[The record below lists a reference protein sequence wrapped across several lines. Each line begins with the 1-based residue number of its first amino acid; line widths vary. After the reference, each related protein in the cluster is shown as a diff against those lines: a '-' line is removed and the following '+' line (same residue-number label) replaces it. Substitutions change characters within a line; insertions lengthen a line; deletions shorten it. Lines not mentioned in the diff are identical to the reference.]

1 MKKEHKLIILLAI
14 ITIYIV
20 MVPTLII
27 PFFSSSFLNFINP
40 LFWITLFIVTY
51 LFYKDI
57 YIRSKHNRHLAK
69 RVFYILL
76 IYTTLFFLTGFIY
89 GFIVSPLSHS
99 MDSIV
104 TNIIS
109 LVIVFLIEEYIRY
122 YLVNSFKN
130 KKNILI
136 LITTVFAILDI
147 VVYYQYNFVTNFIIF
162 ALVIILPNIFI
173 SILCTYLSNKKSIYS
188 TLLIKSLPM
197 LIYILVPVIPRV
209 NYFFIMIFEILLTI
223 TIFIVIR
230 KSLNRLTNIDNK
242 INAYKR
248 RKIKLLILT
257 VFSILVMFTIG
268 MFTYVP
274 LSIVSES
281 MVPVIN
287 VGDAV
292 IYEKIK
298 DDYKF
303 SVNEIIIFVHNDMVI
318 VHRINS
324 ISYIDGELSIK
335 TKGDNN
341 NSIDDFIVEEND
353 IIGIYKTKI
362 PYIGYPAS
370 FIHKIIGGR

>member
-173 SILCTYLSNKKSIYS
+173 SILCTYLSNKKTIYS